1 MANNSNFALAK
12 HTPPSEAEPMRPV
25 YNTFSYLLKVLLNSG
40 ARYLD
45 LYILLRV
52 HLSERS
58 EFGPQNIKIQIS
70 CPVTGCNQTCIEIH
84 GCISMSLNYNT
95 FKIRKCIING
105 LHRLCL
111 RGFHKKRI
119 KKTAQLRYCSH
130 GLSVCYE
137 LRKSD

>member
-1 MANNSNFALAK
+1 MNIAKATGFNIFNSNFALAK

-58 EFGPQNIKIQIS
+58 EFGP
-70 CPVTGCNQTCIEIH
+70 
-84 GCISMSLNYNT
+84 
-95 FKIRKCIING
+95 
-105 LHRLCL
+105 
-111 RGFHKKRI
+111 
-119 KKTAQLRYCSH
+119 
-130 GLSVCYE
+130 
-137 LRKSD
+137 